1 MTLPAKLVEALGNL
15 ALPAVLLLAVANIV
29 AVAGPVG
36 IALFTDLQSAVRHLI
51 DLQTMR

>member
-1 MTLPAKLVEALGNL
+1 MTLPVKLVEALGKL
-15 ALPAVLLLAVANIV
+15 ALPVVLFLVIANIV

-36 IALFTDLQSAVRHLI
+36 IALFTDLESAVRHLI